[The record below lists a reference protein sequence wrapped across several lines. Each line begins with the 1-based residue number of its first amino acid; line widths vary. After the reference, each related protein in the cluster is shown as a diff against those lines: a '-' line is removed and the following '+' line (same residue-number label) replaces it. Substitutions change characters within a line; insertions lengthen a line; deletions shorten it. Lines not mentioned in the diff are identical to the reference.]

1 MLPSLNMLITSASLK
16 ERGLV
21 TALYGTVRFFGAA
34 LGPPTVGLALDLGPL
49 VMFLAAALAAA
60 LIAALALFFLD
71 EGELLP
77 AKMLAPEKGSG
88 DGG

>member
-1 MLPSLNMLITSASLK
+1 
-16 ERGLV
+16 
-21 TALYGTVRFFGAA
+21 
-34 LGPPTVGLALDLGPL
+34 
-49 VMFLAAALAAA
+49 MFLAAALAAA

-88 DGG
+88 DGDKETTIGNNRDEECLADGRVLDGRERG

>member
-1 MLPSLNMLITSASLK
+1 
-16 ERGLV
+16 
-21 TALYGTVRFFGAA
+21 
-34 LGPPTVGLALDLGPL
+34 
-49 VMFLAAALAAA
+49 MFLAAALAAA